1 MSVIPGYDYDMFVS
15 YSHLDNPVLGLGSR
29 GWVDTLVKK
38 LEGEVKARGI
48 KEFEAWSDENLAE
61 NFPLT
66 PQLMDKI
73 KKSATL
79 LVIMSPSYLQS
90 EWCKRERERFLSLVD
105 DRVAEGCVFVVEARQ
120 VSHNDYPDA
129 FHDLVPVMFWVEDP
143 ESRTDRPLGMPNP
156 NEEQYYTR
164 ICRLSYLIKEQME
177 RLKSQ
182 PTSTVTLAPTANIG
196 GATVLIARATE
207 DLEDREDELRSYL
220 MQLGIT
226 VLPQTR
232 YPQTSAEAFETAMLE
247 DLRKSKFYVQLLSA
261 SRGRELDYLP
271 GKRHPCF
278 QHDIAKK
285 AGKPMFL
292 WRDRSLDLDSVK
304 DPDHHSLL
312 ESARAC
318 GIEEFKRTVADEAR
332 KQPPPPRPAANVMVF
347 VNADR
352 RDRDLAKQIGAE
364 LKKKGVDCFYPLE
377 CGTPEEVRKDWED
390 TLRDCDGVLLIYG
403 SAGADWIRWQLR
415 QSTKIIRLREHPLK
429 GLAVLEGPPPE
440 KGELG
445 ADIPDLITL
454 DCRKGIDLSILQNFA
469 ESLVR

>member
-1 MSVIPGYDYDMFVS
+1 M
-15 YSHLDNPVLGLGSR
+15 
-29 GWVDTLVKK
+29 

-79 LVIMSPSYLQS
+79 LVIMSPCYLQS
-90 EWCKRERERFLSLVD
+90 DWCKREREQFLSLVN

-120 VSHNDYPDA
+120 VSHSNYPGA
-129 FHDLVPVMFWVEDP
+129 FSDLVPVVCWVEDP
-143 ESRTDRPLGMPNP
+143 ESHTDRPLGMPNP
-156 NEEQYYTR
+156 NEEQYYAR
-164 ICRLSYLIKEQME
+164 ICRLSYLIKEQLE
-177 RLKSQ
+177 RLKNRTASKTF
-182 PTSTVTLAPTANIG
+182 PASALSTG
-196 GATVLIARATE
+196 GATVFVARATE

-220 MQLGIT
+220 TQLGIT

-232 YPQTSAEAFETAMLE
+232 YPQTSAEAFETAMLK
-247 DLRKSKFYVQLLSA
+247 DLSQSKFYAQLLSA
-261 SRGRELDYLP
+261 SRGRELDFLP

-285 AGKPMFL
+285 AGKTMFL

-304 DPDHHSLL
+304 DSDHLSLL

-318 GIEEFKRTVADEAR
+318 GIEEFKRAVADEAR
-332 KQPPPPRPAANVMVF
+332 KQPPAGRVSANVMVF

-364 LKKKGVDCFYPLE
+364 LKKKGVDCFYPLDY
-377 CGTPEEVRKDWED
+377 GTPEEVRKDWED

-440 KGELG
+440 KSDLG

-454 DCRKGIDLSILQNFA
+454 DCKKGIDLSILQNFA
-469 ESLVR
+469 ESLLR